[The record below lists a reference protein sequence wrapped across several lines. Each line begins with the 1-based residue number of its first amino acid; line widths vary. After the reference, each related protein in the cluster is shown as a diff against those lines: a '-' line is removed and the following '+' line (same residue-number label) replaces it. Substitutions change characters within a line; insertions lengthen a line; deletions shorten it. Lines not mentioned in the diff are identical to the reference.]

1 MPVDT
6 SAAGSGIGRDPFPGQ
21 PEKCRVADEAVH
33 IIEPAV
39 AIGSRPLV
47 QPGLHPQ
54 YPFPCLT
61 QHRLRRTGIHRRL
74 FWHCSILLAIVLPPL
89 SMWQALPTSEYYGD
103 SAPPGTFSRR
113 RACPTGRA
121 GRTSGGRMPGGS
133 HVHYRIDLQ
142 GRRPAL
148 PPQHRH
154 GYAADLRRGLPPG

>member
-1 MPVDT
+1 DL
-6 SAAGSGIGRDPFPGQ
+6 
-21 PEKCRVADEAVH
+21 

-54 YPFPCLT
+54 YPFPRLT
-61 QHRLRRTGIHRRL
+61 QHRPRRTGIHRRL

-89 SMWQALPTSEYYGD
+89 SVWPALPTLEYYGD

-121 GRTSGGRMPGGS
+121 RSEERRVGKEGS
-133 HVHYRIDLQ
+133 RQRAQTRHS
-142 GRRPAL
+142 RR
-148 PPQHRH
+148 
-154 GYAADLRRGLPPG
+154 